1 MGSWWRPWQLTRH
14 DKKEDID
21 SSRAMSPFILAI
33 AILDFWWMSISR
45 DTGSG
50 TIKKFDLENMGI
62 AVGILLLYVLEFE
75 IMSGSKIPPVAG
87 KRRQKLL
94 QEQRLMMPV
103 HCEHVNLIT
112 SRRQAGVPSIRRQSL
127 QCSPYTSHIST
138 VAHGFPAPSED
149 FSLPALLSRPNY
161 LTLRACML
169 LWT

>member
-87 KRRQKLL
+87 KRRKKTAAGTRVLHYAYFQTVCSQTNVYVESSYFARNASIFTCSKSTFEKFTRNRNPGPLL
-94 QEQRLMMPV
+94 TGLGMETEEREGGKWL
-103 HCEHVNLIT
+103 NG
-112 SRRQAGVPSIRRQSL
+112 S
-127 QCSPYTSHIST
+127 
-138 VAHGFPAPSED
+138 
-149 FSLPALLSRPNY
+149 Y
-161 LTLRACML
+161 L
-169 LWT
+169 